1 MTYDML
7 SKIIGNASFFQFANE
22 ESCPFF
28 QPAIPFPRLQ
38 RCEGEVSN
46 HLYNVYLFNS
56 SWHVVALESVASTI
70 GVLSL

>member
-1 MTYDML
+1 MTCYPRSL
-7 SKIIGNASFFQFANE
+7 ATLPFFNLLTKNRVR
-22 ESCPFF
+22 F

-38 RCEGEVSN
+38 RFEGEVSN